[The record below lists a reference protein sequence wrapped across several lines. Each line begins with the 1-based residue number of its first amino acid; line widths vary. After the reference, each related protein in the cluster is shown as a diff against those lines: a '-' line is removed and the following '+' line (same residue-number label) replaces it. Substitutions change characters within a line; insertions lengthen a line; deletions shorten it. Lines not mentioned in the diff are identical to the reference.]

1 MRFLLA
7 VLSFVLLTGCMNQKS
22 RQFTEYLK
30 GDWRIENPILQS
42 FIRFEEN
49 GKTTYYLNQFSY
61 RLDSLAETGRWSLD
75 EIRKGIEADTFVVTI
90 DKQPQKTVF
99 QFVPVNE
106 DRIKVIDEKGQTF
119 FTRIQKSNFTTD

>member
-1 MRFLLA
+1 
-7 VLSFVLLTGCMNQKS
+7 MNQKS
-22 RQFTEYLK
+22 RQFKEYLK

-49 GKTTYYLNQFSY
+49 GKTKYYLNQFSY

-75 EIRKGIEADTFVVTI
+75 EIRKGIETDTFFVTI

-99 QFVPVNE
+99 QFVPVNK

-119 FTRIQKSNFTTD
+119 FTRIQRSNFTTD

>member
-22 RQFTEYLK
+22 RQFKEYLI
-30 GDWRIENPILQS
+30 GEWRIENPILQS

-61 RLDSLAETGRWSLD
+61 RLDSLAETGKWSLD
-75 EIRKGIEADTFVVTI
+75 EIRKGIETDTFIVTI

-99 QFVPVNE
+99 QFVPVNK

>member
-22 RQFTEYLK
+22 RQFKEYLK

-61 RLDSLAETGRWSLD
+61 RLDSLAETGRWNLD
-75 EIRKGIEADTFVVTI
+75 EIRKGIETDTFVVTI

-99 QFVPVNE
+99 QFVPVNK